1 MYKIILLN
9 LKFTKKYR
17 MFGLFQT
24 TFYFGYM
31 ALLSGALGIMCGNK

>member
-1 MYKIILLN
+1 MLEMILYLQFFN
-9 LKFTKKYR
+9 R

-31 ALLSGALGIMCGNK
+31 ALLSGALGLMCGELE